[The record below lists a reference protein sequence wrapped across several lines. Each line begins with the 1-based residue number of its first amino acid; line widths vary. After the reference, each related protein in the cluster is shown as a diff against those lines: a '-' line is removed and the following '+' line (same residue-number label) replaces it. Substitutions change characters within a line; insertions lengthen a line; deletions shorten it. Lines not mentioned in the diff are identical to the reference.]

1 MASEEFVTLDG
12 SRILELIRPQREGS
26 ENLSLARATVM
37 PGATTRWHRHSRS
50 EEIYYV
56 LRGAGLLAIEAQRH
70 EVAAGDARLIPAG
83 AEHRITCL
91 GAEPLVILCAC
102 SPPYSDDDT
111 QVTEPVPV

>member
-12 SRILELIRPQREGS
+12 SRILELIRPERQGAA
-26 ENLSLARATVM
+26 NLSLAQATIQ
-37 PGATTRWHRHSRS
+37 PGRTTYWHRHGTS

-56 LRGAGLLAIEAQRH
+56 LRGEGLLEIEAERH
-70 EVAAGDARLIPAG
+70 EVGPGDAYLIPPG

-91 GAEPLVILCAC
+91 SAQPLVILCAC

-111 QVTEPVPV
+111 QLTEPVPV